1 MSDAI
6 RPTGDSNTERKENE
20 RRATDA
26 SADKTTEQRDAEKAS
41 RESATGTTATGTTG
55 TGTTA
60 TTGTG
65 TTGTGTA
72 GTAST
77 RPFDTKSGDR
87 SGDSRTADDKSALR
101 GTGSDKEK
109 ATPLGSDRTDRT
121 DRTDRS
127 DRTDRTDRSDR
138 TAAATATSDRA
149 IPSPRE
155 GDPTTPSR
163 ERTRTEQSTPT
174 VHAPEAAPAVGS
186 GNGRRVPQD
195 AENGSLLPHDESDKF
210 SLRLQHAVT
219 GFVDEPR
226 SAVEEADHVLEEVA
240 ARFTEAVTKRRA
252 TLHGSWESKG
262 SDGADDTEQLRLAL
276 RDYRELTER
285 LLHM

>member
-41 RESATGTTATGTTG
+41 RESATGTTATTATG
-55 TGTTA
+55 

-121 DRTDRS
+121 DRS
-127 DRTDRTDRSDR
+127 DRTDRA
-138 TAAATATSDRA
+138 AAATSTSDRA

-155 GDPTTPSR
+155 GDPTTTSTSSR

>member
-1 MSDAI
+1 M
-6 RPTGDSNTERKENE
+6 
-20 RRATDA
+20 
-26 SADKTTEQRDAEKAS
+26 
-41 RESATGTTATGTTG
+41 
-55 TGTTA
+55 
-60 TTGTG
+60 
-65 TTGTGTA
+65 
-72 GTAST
+72 
-77 RPFDTKSGDR
+77 
-87 SGDSRTADDKSALR
+87 R

-109 ATPLGSDRTDRT
+109 ATPLGT
-121 DRTDRS
+121 

-138 TAAATATSDRA
+138 TAAATATSDGA

-155 GDPTTPSR
+155 GDATTSSR

>member
-6 RPTGDSNTERKENE
+6 RPTGDNTNAERADRKE
-20 RRATDA
+20 TDRTTDRTT
-26 SADKTTEQRDAEKAS
+26 DKTAEQRDAEKAS
-41 RESATGTTATGTTG
+41 RESG
-55 TGTTA
+55 
-60 TTGTG
+60 
-65 TTGTGTA
+65 A
-72 GTAST
+72 GAGSGNK
-77 RPFDTKSGDR
+77 PFDSRTADGRTADGRTTDGKSTDSR
-87 SGDSRTADDKSALR
+87 TADSRTADDKSAPR
-101 GTGSDKEK
+101 GSEK
-109 ATPLGSDRTDRT
+109 VTPLGSSERTP
-121 DRTDRS
+121 
-127 DRTDRTDRSDR
+127 
-138 TAAATATSDRA
+138 TASTPATTASTTSSREADRA
-149 IPSPRE
+149 IPSPRT
-155 GDPTTPSR
+155 GDTTGTER
-163 ERTRTEQSTPT
+163 GERTDRTEQSARP
-174 VHAPEAAPAVGS
+174 VHAPEPAPGIGSGAAS

-252 TLHGSWESKG
+252 SLHGSWESKG
-262 SDGADDTEQLRLAL
+262 SDGTHGSDDTEQLRLAL

>member
-6 RPTGDSNTERKENE
+6 RPTGDNTDANASTNAERADRKE
-20 RRATDA
+20 T
-26 SADKTTEQRDAEKAS
+26 DKTTEQRDAEKAS
-41 RESATGTTATGTTG
+41 RESG
-55 TGTTA
+55 TGSGA
-60 TTGTG
+60 K
-65 TTGTGTA
+65 
-72 GTAST
+72 
-77 RPFDTKSGDR
+77 PFG
-87 SGDSRTADDKSALR
+87 SRTTDDKSAPR
-101 GTGSDKEK
+101 GSEK
-109 ATPLGSDRTDRT
+109 VTPLGSSERTPTASTPAVTPSTSSTSPTSPTSSTTSPRDTDRAIPSP
-121 DRTDRS
+121 RTGDTTGTERS
-127 DRTDRTDRSDR
+127 DRTDRTDRSEQ
-138 TAAATATSDRA
+138 SDR
-149 IPSPRE
+149 P
-155 GDPTTPSR
+155 
-163 ERTRTEQSTPT
+163 
-174 VHAPEAAPAVGS
+174 VHAPEPAPAVSTGAAS

-240 ARFTEAVTKRRA
+240 NRFTEAVTKRRA

-262 SDGADDTEQLRLAL
+262 TDGSDDTEQLRLAL

>member
-6 RPTGDSNTERKENE
+6 RPTGDNKDASTSTNAERADRKE
-20 RRATDA
+20 TDRTDRTDRTM
-26 SADKTTEQRDAEKAS
+26 DKTTEQRDAEKAS
-41 RESATGTTATGTTG
+41 RESGTGSGTKPFDSGTT
-55 TGTTA
+55 
-60 TTGTG
+60 
-65 TTGTGTA
+65 
-72 GTAST
+72 
-77 RPFDTKSGDR
+77 
-87 SGDSRTADDKSALR
+87 DDKSAPR
-101 GTGSDKEK
+101 GSEK
-109 ATPLGSDRTDRT
+109 VTPLGSSERTP
-121 DRTDRS
+121 
-127 DRTDRTDRSDR
+127 
-138 TAAATATSDRA
+138 TASTPTTSSRETDRA
-149 IPSPRE
+149 IPSPRT
-155 GDPTTPSR
+155 GDTTGT
-163 ERTRTEQSTPT
+163 ERSDRTEQSAHP
-174 VHAPEAAPAVGS
+174 VHAPEPAPAVSTGAAS

-195 AENGSLLPHDESDKF
+195 AENGSLLAHDESDKF

-262 SDGADDTEQLRLAL
+262 TDGSDDTEQLRLAL

>member
-6 RPTGDSNTERKENE
+6 RPTGDK
-20 RRATDA
+20 TDA
-26 SADKTTEQRDAEKAS
+26 STNTNAERADRKETDRGVDRTTDKTTEQRDAEKAS
-41 RESATGTTATGTTG
+41 RESGVGSGSGNKPFGSRTGDDK
-55 TGTTA
+55 
-60 TTGTG
+60 
-65 TTGTGTA
+65 
-72 GTAST
+72 ST
-77 RPFDTKSGDR
+77 
-87 SGDSRTADDKSALR
+87 DSRTTDDKSAPR
-101 GTGSDKEK
+101 GSEK
-109 ATPLGSDRTDRT
+109 VTPLGSSERTP
-121 DRTDRS
+121 
-127 DRTDRTDRSDR
+127 
-138 TAAATATSDRA
+138 TASTPTTSPTSPTTSSREADRA
-149 IPSPRE
+149 IPSPRT
-155 GDPTTPSR
+155 GDTTGT
-163 ERTRTEQSTPT
+163 ERADRTDPDRTEQSARP
-174 VHAPEAAPAVGS
+174 VHAPEPAPGIGSGAAS

-262 SDGADDTEQLRLAL
+262 SDGSDNTEQLRLAL

-285 LLHM
+285 LLHI

>member
-41 RESATGTTATGTTG
+41 RESATGTTATTG
-55 TGTTA
+55 TGTTGA
-60 TTGTG
+60 GTTG

-121 DRTDRS
+121 DR
-127 DRTDRTDRSDR
+127 SDR

-155 GDPTTPSR
+155 GDPTTSSR

>member
-6 RPTGDSNTERKENE
+6 RPTGDNTNTNTNTNANTNAERADRKE
-20 RRATDA
+20 T
-26 SADKTTEQRDAEKAS
+26 DKTSEQRDAEKAS
-41 RESATGTTATGTTG
+41 RESGSGAKPFG
-55 TGTTA
+55 
-60 TTGTG
+60 
-65 TTGTGTA
+65 
-72 GTAST
+72 ST
-77 RPFDTKSGDR
+77 
-87 SGDSRTADDKSALR
+87 TADDKSAPR
-101 GTGSDKEK
+101 GSEK
-109 ATPLGSDRTDRT
+109 ATPLGSSERTP
-121 DRTDRS
+121 
-127 DRTDRTDRSDR
+127 
-138 TAAATATSDRA
+138 TASTPATTASTTSSREADRA
-149 IPSPRE
+149 IPSPRT
-155 GDPTTPSR
+155 GDTTGT
-163 ERTRTEQSTPT
+163 ERAERTEQSARP
-174 VHAPEAAPAVGS
+174 VHAPEPAPGIGSGAAS

-262 SDGADDTEQLRLAL
+262 SDGTHGSDDTEQLRLAL

>member
-6 RPTGDSNTERKENE
+6 RPTGDNTEHADRKE
-20 RRATDA
+20 
-26 SADKTTEQRDAEKAS
+26 ADKTSEQRDAEKAS
-41 RESATGTTATGTTG
+41 RESGSG
-55 TGTTA
+55 
-60 TTGTG
+60 
-65 TTGTGTA
+65 
-72 GTAST
+72 T
-77 RPFDTKSGDR
+77 RPFGSRTGDDKST
-87 SGDSRTADDKSALR
+87 DSRTTDDKSASR
-101 GTGSDKEK
+101 GSEK
-109 ATPLGSDRTDRT
+109 VTPLGSSERTP
-121 DRTDRS
+121 
-127 DRTDRTDRSDR
+127 
-138 TAAATATSDRA
+138 TASTPTTTSSTTSSRETDRA
-149 IPSPRE
+149 IPSPRT
-155 GDPTTPSR
+155 GDTVGT
-163 ERTRTEQSTPT
+163 ERSSDRTDRSEQSSRP
-174 VHAPEAAPAVGS
+174 VHAPEPAPAVSTGAVS

-262 SDGADDTEQLRLAL
+262 SDASDDTEQLRLAL

-285 LLHM
+285 LLHI

>member
-6 RPTGDSNTERKENE
+6 RPTGDNTDANANASTNAERADRKE
-20 RRATDA
+20 T
-26 SADKTTEQRDAEKAS
+26 DKTTEQRDAEKAS
-41 RESATGTTATGTTG
+41 RESG
-55 TGTTA
+55 TGSGA
-60 TTGTG
+60 K
-65 TTGTGTA
+65 
-72 GTAST
+72 
-77 RPFDTKSGDR
+77 PFG
-87 SGDSRTADDKSALR
+87 SRTTDDKSAPR
-101 GTGSDKEK
+101 GSEK
-109 ATPLGSDRTDRT
+109 VTPLGSSERTPTASTPAVTPSTSSTSSTSSTTSPRDTDRAIPSPRT
-121 DRTDRS
+121 GDTTGTERSDRTDRS
-127 DRTDRTDRSDR
+127 DRTEQSDR
-138 TAAATATSDRA
+138 
-149 IPSPRE
+149 P
-155 GDPTTPSR
+155 
-163 ERTRTEQSTPT
+163 
-174 VHAPEAAPAVGS
+174 VHAPEPAPAVSTGAAS

-240 ARFTEAVTKRRA
+240 NRFTEAVTKRRA

-262 SDGADDTEQLRLAL
+262 TDGSDDTEQLRLAL

>member
-6 RPTGDSNTERKENE
+6 RPTGDNTDANANASTDAERADRKE
-20 RRATDA
+20 T
-26 SADKTTEQRDAEKAS
+26 DKTTEQRDAEKAS
-41 RESATGTTATGTTG
+41 RDSG
-55 TGTTA
+55 TGA
-60 TTGTG
+60 KPFGSR
-65 TTGTGTA
+65 A
-72 GTAST
+72 G
-77 RPFDTKSGDR
+77 
-87 SGDSRTADDKSALR
+87 DDKSASR
-101 GTGSDKEK
+101 GSEK
-109 ATPLGSDRTDRT
+109 VTPLGSSERTP
-121 DRTDRS
+121 
-127 DRTDRTDRSDR
+127 
-138 TAAATATSDRA
+138 TASTPVTPATSTTSSTSSTTSSRDADRA
-149 IPSPRE
+149 IPSPRT
-155 GDPTTPSR
+155 GDTTGT
-163 ERTRTEQSTPT
+163 ERTDRTERSDRTEQSSRP
-174 VHAPEAAPAVGS
+174 VHAPEPAPGVGSGVAS

-240 ARFTEAVTKRRA
+240 NRFTEAVTKRRA

-262 SDGADDTEQLRLAL
+262 TDGSDDTEQLRLAL

>member
-41 RESATGTTATGTTG
+41 RESGTGSGTKPFDSGTT
-55 TGTTA
+55 
-60 TTGTG
+60 
-65 TTGTGTA
+65 
-72 GTAST
+72 
-77 RPFDTKSGDR
+77 
-87 SGDSRTADDKSALR
+87 DDKSAPR
-101 GTGSDKEK
+101 GSEK
-109 ATPLGSDRTDRT
+109 VTPLGSSERTPTASTPTTTPTSPTTSSRETDRAIPSP
-121 DRTDRS
+121 RTGDTTGTERS
-127 DRTDRTDRSDR
+127 DRTDRT
-138 TAAATATSDRA
+138 
-149 IPSPRE
+149 
-155 GDPTTPSR
+155 
-163 ERTRTEQSTPT
+163 EQSAHP
-174 VHAPEAAPAVGS
+174 VHAPEPAPAVSTGAAS

-195 AENGSLLPHDESDKF
+195 AENGSLLAHDESDKF

-262 SDGADDTEQLRLAL
+262 TDGSDDTEQLRLAL

>member
-6 RPTGDSNTERKENE
+6 RPTGDNTNASTNTNAERADRKE
-20 RRATDA
+20 TDRTA
-26 SADKTTEQRDAEKAS
+26 DRTADKAADKTAEQRDAEKAS
-41 RESATGTTATGTTG
+41 RESGSGSGTKPFGSRTGDDRSTDGTAT
-55 TGTTA
+55 
-60 TTGTG
+60 
-65 TTGTGTA
+65 
-72 GTAST
+72 
-77 RPFDTKSGDR
+77 
-87 SGDSRTADDKSALR
+87 DDKSAPR
-101 GTGSDKEK
+101 GSEK
-109 ATPLGSDRTDRT
+109 VTPLGS
-121 DRTDRS
+121 S
-127 DRTDRTDRSDR
+127 DRTP
-138 TAAATATSDRA
+138 TASTPTTTSASASSTTSSREADRA
-149 IPSPRE
+149 IPSPRT
-155 GDPTTPSR
+155 GDTTGTER
-163 ERTRTEQSTPT
+163 GERTDRSDRSEQQSSRS
-174 VHAPEAAPAVGS
+174 VHAPEPAPGIGSGAAS

-262 SDGADDTEQLRLAL
+262 SDGSENTEQLRLAL

-285 LLHM
+285 LLHI